1 MSFTTFFPAD
11 ALSLVFVIALIG
23 WFAFWLT
30 RLRSEAARLDWVAS
44 LLKKLD
50 DCVDQLRTHQLWR
63 DRERIQGKPTAVDPG
78 EFFDGACAG
87 KLATVG
93 PIPPAIQSHF
103 RAIFVAGCDESSLDV
118 SELNAQT
125 CQEIANKS
133 EQLRSELLLILLLGV
148 LGTLLAL
155 SRRYSAAAAVPIESQ
170 RALPPLIWGALLAIA
185 GGVLYLQYQGR
196 KLMPVLAEL
205 RRKTTTLWIPRLYPT
220 VAQRA
225 AQWAIHTLRNA
236 ARVTDASEVIEKH
249 AVQFVGAVESARQAA
264 EMFSG
269 GMREFSHG
277 MDVSDRALQNA
288 QTRMAA
294 EVDKFA
300 DSLQRWGRFE
310 DEIRRF
316 YAAVEGYQRQMVN
329 EHKTFEAMLSGY
341 YDLVRQSTDTLQKS
355 VSDVTSSADS
365 IPEAFRA
372 AAEQMTKTVADL
384 GSAVKSAYRDE
395 SIQTQARIQEIIDP
409 VLKMEDRLRAL
420 GTPFESASSHLTEI
434 ATNLWRLNDNFARE
448 VSRSVAELQAKR
460 DHVVTER

>member
-23 WFAFWLT
+23 WFAFWLI
-30 RLRSEAARLDWVAS
+30 RLRSEAERLDWIAS

-50 DCVDQLRTHQLWR
+50 DCVGQLRTHQLWR

-87 KLATVG
+87 KLGTAG
-93 PIPPAIQSHF
+93 PFPPAIQSHF
-103 RAIFVAGCDESSLDV
+103 RAIFVAGCDESSLDAT
-118 SELNAQT
+118 ELNAQT

-133 EQLRSELLLILLLGV
+133 EQLRNELLLLLLFGV

-155 SRRYSAAAAVPIESQ
+155 SRRYSATAVAS
-170 RALPPLIWGALLAIA
+170 ALPPLIWGALLTTT
-185 GGVLYLQYQGR
+185 GGVLFLQYQR
-196 KLMPVLAEL
+196 SKLMPVLAEL

-288 QTRMAA
+288 QARMAA

-300 DSLQRWGRFE
+300 DSLQRWGKFE

-316 YAAVEGYQRQMVN
+316 YGAVEGYQRQMVN

-355 VSDVTSSADS
+355 VSDVTAAADS
-365 IPEAFRA
+365 IPAAFRA
-372 AAEQMTKTVADL
+372 SAEQMTKTVADL

-460 DHVVTER
+460 DHVVTEG